1 MAQELFEC
9 QADVLDDLAEEH
21 WRNISPRMVWD
32 SRAATVGVPI
42 LHVRATLPCE
52 GEAQR
57 LQDTADLARFENGR
71 LGHELCSYG
80 DALSADKLRLQNW
93 FAVLQEHLNDL
104 SEITLKLVKRLAL
117 RVRAREAGNEADIK
131 PGIGTTLNDCG
142 KCFHGFEDRMV
153 LLPSQCARER
163 LERGGDGAFAR
174 TAAGRISVLPLR
186 GAGPTPSSVQNPA
199 GSGAQRDC
207 DGAARNQNPTQPCQ
221 GRNLCRNNLHLY
233 LQPRRGGIFGYAAP
247 DGAWG
252 FIGDM
257 VLQRCRTYGAVNCI

>member
-1 MAQELFEC
+1 MIHPKTDRRVYSLSGGVRSNGKVRSAMAQKLFES

-163 LERGGDGAFAR
+163 LECSGEGAFAR
-174 TAAGRISVLPLR
+174 TAAGRISVR
-186 GAGPTPSSVQNPA
+186 PA
-199 GSGAQRDC
+199 RCWPHTQQHSESGEF
-207 DGAARNQNPTQPCQ
+207 
-221 GRNLCRNNLHLY
+221 GRSTGL
-233 LQPRRGGIFGYAAP
+233 
-247 DGAWG
+247 
-252 FIGDM
+252 
-257 VLQRCRTYGAVNCI
+257 

>member
-104 SEITLKLVKRLAL
+104 SEITLKLVERLGL

-142 KCFHGFEDRMV
+142 KCSHGCDRRTV
-153 LLPSQCARER
+153 LRLSQRER
-163 LERGGDGAFAR
+163 ENASATSDFGNSAM
-174 TAAGRISVLPLR
+174 
-186 GAGPTPSSVQNPA
+186 PA
-199 GSGAQRDC
+199 G
-207 DGAARNQNPTQPCQ
+207 
-221 GRNLCRNNLHLY
+221 
-233 LQPRRGGIFGYAAP
+233 I
-247 DGAWG
+247 
-252 FIGDM
+252 
-257 VLQRCRTYGAVNCI
+257 